1 MREMILGAVVIWIV
15 MAIADAAEA
24 RRNDLF
30 GHNGLGV
37 TAGEIADAWAA
48 EQGRNRWA
56 WRCGTAAAVGLGK
69 ELYDSTGRGH
79 VDPKDFAATA
89 ALSCLLPK
97 FEWKFSI
104 RP

>member
-1 MREMILGAVVIWIV
+1 MAMKYLILAAVCWTMVLSS
-15 MAIADAAEA
+15 AEA

-30 GHNGLGV
+30 GHNGLGMFG
-37 TAGEIADAWAA
+37 GELADGWAK

-56 WRCGTAAAVGLGK
+56 WRCGTATALGLGK

-79 VDPKDFAATA
+79 VDPKDLAATM

-97 FEWKFSI
+97 LEWKFSI
-104 RP
+104 R